1 MGNTRR
7 TFVLSLGVSLAAV
20 WLYFGFPPFGQGA
33 VPMTEG
39 TLLNT
44 LAKIVAIPLTL
55 AIIGVGGL
63 AAASALSCETDD
75 TATREVERRKLALTT
90 PAGIIWVIFVAA
102 MAFPLGPVG
111 NAIVVGASVL
121 AVIRILQNAMALGI
135 FQADGPSRDCPGSA

>member
-1 MGNTRR
+1 MENTRR
-7 TFVLSLGVSLAAV
+7 TFALSVGVSLFAAS
-20 WLYFGFPPFGQGA
+20 LYFGFPPFNL
-33 VPMTEG
+33 VPVEG
-39 TLLNT
+39 GLLNT

-75 TATREVERRKLALTT
+75 ATTREAERRKLALTT
-90 PAGIIWVIFVAA
+90 PAGIVWVIFVAA

-135 FQADGPSRDCPGSA
+135 FQPDGPPRDCAGSA